1 MKIII
6 VILFTFIS
14 TYSISAKQNQ
24 DPSGTYIYTIDEVYN
39 ELDIA
44 EMDSDSLSLSEI
56 VTEVQAKKIF
66 SNVEIDI
73 QIVQLWKGKF
83 HKVNGKKFDINEFD
97 EQDMFVRVKVK

>member
-1 MKIII
+1 MKTLII
-6 VILFTFIS
+6 VIFTFIS
-14 TYSISAKQNQ
+14 FYSVAANEN
-24 DPSGTYIYTIDEVYN
+24 PNGTYFYTLDEVYN